1 MEVKRM
7 YKEGD
12 YVHYANSGLCK
23 VEKVTT
29 LDISGADKDR
39 LYYYLKPVDDW
50 KSTIFVP
57 VDTRVAMRPAMTRKE
72 ADDLID
78 SIPDIQILWIS
89 DEKKR
94 EQAYRAKLQSM
105 DAKDWVMI
113 IKTLNKRKRDR
124 MVRGRKTTSTDER
137 YLKSAEDRLFSELA
151 LALGRNKDD
160 MEEYI
165 EKRLF
170 A

>member
-1 MEVKRM
+1 MT
-7 YKEGD
+7 
-12 YVHYANSGLCK
+12 SL
-23 VEKVTT
+23 
-29 LDISGADKDR
+29 IP
-39 LYYYLKPVDDW
+39 YLT
-50 KSTIFVP
+50 SRFF
-57 VDTRVAMRPAMTRKE
+57 
-72 ADDLID
+72 
-78 SIPDIQILWIS
+78 WIS